1 MPAELNKMTRT
12 AIRDEIRNWGGVP
25 AQPRECSSAAMRRQ
39 MDFRLLANLRRLA
52 TYSSA
57 LCVLVEKVEK
67 VIIGVHRVVGDA
79 GWNEVAEQVNLFDGV
94 DGFDGVSCRQ
104 FYEYG
109 VHRGDEGY
117 KAMARLS
124 TNDRFKLTDPNGL
137 GRRAVR
143 LYCW

>member
-25 AQPRECSSAAMRRQ
+25 ANSYQCSSAAMRRQ

-67 VIIGVHRVVGDA
+67 VVIGVHRVVGDA
-79 GWNEVAEQVNLFDGV
+79 GWNEVAEKVNLFDGV
-94 DGFDGVSCRQ
+94 NGFDGLSCRQ
-104 FYEYG
+104 FYECG
-109 VHRGDEGY
+109 VRRGDEGY
-117 KAMARLS
+117 EAIPELS
-124 TNDRFKLTDPNGL
+124 LNDRFKLTDKE
-137 GRRAVR
+137 GRGRHAVR
-143 LYCW
+143 L